1 MASGVCHLNE
11 IPAFAGMTAGISYMS
26 QPREPPSH
34 IRLPRPAPACTG
46 RGMTNLAELRD
57 EYLFLE
63 GFDRIEL
70 LIDQGKAMEA
80 MPEALKNE
88 RTLVKGCTAE
98 VWTYPTRNA
107 DGSLHFLADSK
118 SAVVKG
124 IIALVLMTV
133 QDKHPAE
140 ILNVDIESALEP
152 FEVRKHLSSK
162 RTSGIPNMIALIRE
176 TAARY
181 A

>member
-1 MASGVCHLNE
+1 
-11 IPAFAGMTAGISYMS
+11 MTSIADV
-26 QPREPPSH
+26 
-34 IRLPRPAPACTG
+34 
-46 RGMTNLAELRD
+46 RD

-70 LIDQGKAMEA
+70 LIDQGKALEP
-80 MPEALKNE
+80 MPDALKTDT
-88 RTLVKGCTAE
+88 TLVKGCTAE

-107 DGSLHFLADSK
+107 DGTLHFLADSK
-118 SAVVKG
+118 SGVVKG

-133 QDKHPAE
+133 QDKQPAD
-140 ILNVDIESALEP
+140 ILNVDVEEELRP
-152 FEVRKHLSSK
+152 FEVSKHLSSK

-176 TAARY
+176 TALRY